1 MTNTPQIAIIG
12 AGIGGLAAAC
22 ALRRFGFDVTVYE
35 RAAELGEVGA
45 GLQLGPNAV
54 KVLRGLG
61 IFEALQPLAFEPAN
75 FVSLAWDDAHLRFR
89 EPLRATVAARFGA
102 PYVMAHRADL
112 HRLLMEQL
120 AQESIVCGA
129 HCVAVTATAAGVRVD
144 FADGRTVEADVI
156 IGADGINSVVRENM
170 LGPQPARYTQQM
182 AWRCM
187 VPIACVPTRV
197 GPCGSV
203 AIGRN
208 EYVGWIGPDG
218 HVICYPIRRGETCNI
233 FAGHVSEAWVEES
246 WSVPSSVDELLAGY
260 AGWNPAL
267 LEMLSHVRECF
278 KWGIRDRDPLPRWTF
293 GRITLLG
300 DAAHPMMP
308 TLAQGAA
315 ITLEDAYAVAR
326 HLARSRDDPARA
338 LAAYEAERLPRASK
352 VQLQARQQFLNN
364 RMSPAPPPLSRDWIF
379 AHDATQGVVQTTEQ
393 PAKKISRGADLS

>member
-1 MTNTPQIAIIG
+1 MTKSPQIAIIG

-22 ALRRFGFDVTVYE
+22 ALRRSGFDVTVYE

-61 IFEALQPLAFEPAN
+61 VFEALQPLVFEPVN
-75 FVSLAWDDAHLRFR
+75 FVSLAWDDGHLRFR
-89 EPLRATVAARFGA
+89 EPLRATAAARFGA

-112 HRLLMEQL
+112 HRLLMERL
-120 AQESIVCGA
+120 PRDAVVCGA
-129 HCVAVTATAAGVRVD
+129 HCVRVAAVADGARAV
-144 FADGRTVEADVI
+144 FADGRTIEADVI
-156 IGADGINSVVRENM
+156 IGADGIDSVVRDNM

-187 VPIACVPTRV
+187 VPIARVPTRV
-197 GPCGSV
+197 GPGGAV
-203 AIGRN
+203 TVGRD

-218 HVICYPIRRGETCNI
+218 HVICYPICGGETYNI
-233 FAGHVSEAWVEES
+233 FAGHVSEAWVDES
-246 WSVPSSVDELLAGY
+246 WSVPSNVDELLAGY

-267 LEMLSHVRECF
+267 LEMLSHVRECY
-278 KWGIRDRDPLPRWTF
+278 KWGIRDRDPLSRWTF
-293 GRITLLG
+293 GRVNLLG

-315 ITLEDAYAVAR
+315 IALEDACAVAR
-326 HLARSRDDPARA
+326 HLARHRDDATRA

-364 RMSPAPPPLSRDWIF
+364 RLSPAPPPLSRDWIF
-379 AHDATQGVVQTTEQ
+379 AHDATQDVSG
-393 PAKKISRGADLS
+393 